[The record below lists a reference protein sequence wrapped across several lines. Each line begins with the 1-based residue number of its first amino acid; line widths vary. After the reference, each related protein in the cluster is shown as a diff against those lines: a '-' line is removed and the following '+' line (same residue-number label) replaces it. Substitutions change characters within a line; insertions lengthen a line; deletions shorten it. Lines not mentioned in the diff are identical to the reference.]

1 MTGEGVWMKDGFP
14 PQSSRGQAL
23 RGNNGWGWNDVGGER
38 AVPEPPLRVASKV
51 GFNNIVAV
59 NFEGNDRFE
68 GTE

>member
-1 MTGEGVWMKDGFP
+1 MTVEG
-14 PQSSRGQAL
+14 L
-23 RGNNGWGWNDVGGER
+23 RNDVGGER

-59 NFEGNDRFE
+59 NFQGNDRFE